1 MLSGTTISRVQT
13 PIIPTVGEWV
23 RNTPGTLSLGQGMVA
38 YPPPAECLSAIEN
51 FGAHANEHYYGA
63 SLGDAAL
70 IERIEEK
77 LKRENGLDVD
87 KGYRV
92 MVTAG
97 ANMAFLTVLLA
108 ILDPGDEVILPLPYY
123 FNQEMA
129 IRMLNAVPVTVP
141 TTEDYQLDV
150 DAIAAAITPKTK
162 AIVTVSPNNPT
173 GAVFSEWSLRAVNR
187 LCRDHS
193 LLHISDEAYDYF
205 VYEDA
210 RHFSPGS
217 IADAE
222 SYTVSLFSLS
232 KAYGFASWRVGYAA
246 VPATLIP
253 ALLKVQ
259 DTNLICPPLITQ
271 KAALAA
277 IIVGSSYCQAQLPHL
292 QQVRDQLL
300 AALMQ
305 SSSICPMTPTQG
317 AFYQL
322 VKLNTDRNDVEL
334 VRDLIRDYQVAAI
347 PGSAFGLQDGAFLR
361 LSYGMLTME
370 QTAIAA
376 DRLLNGLAALC

>member
-1 MLSGTTISRVQT
+1 MRLSTTINRVQT

-38 YPPPAECLSAIEN
+38 YPPPAECLAAIQQ
-51 FGAHANEHYYGA
+51 FGRFAADHYYGA
-63 SLGDAAL
+63 SLGDSAL
-70 IERIEEK
+70 IELIEHK
-77 LKRENGLDVD
+77 LKHENGLDID

-97 ANMAFLTVLLA
+97 ANMAFLNVLLA
-108 ILDPGDEVILPLPYY
+108 LVDPGDEVILPLPYY

-129 IRMLNAVPVTVP
+129 VRMLNAVPVTVP
-141 TTEDYQLDV
+141 TAADYQLDV

-173 GAVFSEWSLRAVNR
+173 GAVYSEASLRAVNG
-187 LCRDHS
+187 LCRDQG
-193 LLHISDEAYDYF
+193 LVHISDEAYEYF

-217 IADAE
+217 IEGAE
-222 SYTVSLFSLS
+222 AYTVSLFSLS

-246 VPATLIP
+246 VPEALIP

-259 DTNLICPPLITQ
+259 DTNMICPPLITQ
-271 KAALAA
+271 KAAHAA
-277 IIVGSSYCQAQLPHL
+277 LTVGSAYCKAQLPHL
-292 QQVRDQLL
+292 QQVREQVL
-300 AALMQ
+300 AALKQ
-305 SSSICPMTPTQG
+305 SPVICPMAPTQG

-322 VKLNTDRNDVEL
+322 VKLNTERNDVEL
-334 VRDLIRDYQVAAI
+334 ARDLIREYKVAAI
-347 PGSAFGLQDGAFLR
+347 PGSAFGLQDGAYLR
-361 LSYGMLTME
+361 LSYGMLDLKRSGIAME
-370 QTAIAA
+370 
-376 DRLLNGLAALC
+376 RLLDGLAALC